1 VDPVFERE
9 VVEREQFVEIVGDLG
24 GRLRPFAAQLVLEGP
39 SSNAC
44 VLFVLGVTD
53 LRQELLRERLDRSR
67 QRSEDVRR
75 LVDLMRT
82 SS

>member
-1 VDPVFERE
+1 
-9 VVEREQFVEIVGDLG
+9 
-24 GRLRPFAAQLVLEGP
+24 
-39 SSNAC
+39 